1 MKDKPVVLV
10 VDDQPQNI
18 ELLEAYL
25 APQSYEV
32 VQAANGEEALE
43 KLSGGQIDLV
53 LLDVMMPKMDGFEVL
68 KKMRADKKTRLI
80 PVVMVTALQEVED
93 RVKALE
99 AGCDDF
105 LSKPFD
111 KAELLSRVKSI
122 LKLGYYR
129 RQLDEKEKF
138 ESVLNQMDEGLV
150 VLDDKFGVI
159 AHNPHAFELL
169 EIEPAKIPA
178 DLLTALAG
186 RFKIHC
192 QGELAAAL
200 GSGNLSFELE
210 REATEK
216 FKELILEVRSSVVR
230 PPEGEG
236 QSIVLTLRDVT
247 AKRSLDRMEW
257 SFIDV
262 ISHKLR
268 SPLTGIIGQGA
279 VLRAGYK
286 GKLTAEQQAAIEI
299 VYDQSLKLSGL
310 IDKILKFNQLTAE
323 PLGLP
328 KEELALARVMGELAG
343 AAAKE
348 INGKKIE
355 LKIESENISLRMH
368 KRYFELILNNL
379 IENAIKFND
388 RDPVKIDISAKKTPA
403 GITLSIK
410 DNGRGIPPE
419 ELENIFK
426 GFFQVERYFTG
437 SVEGLGLGLA
447 LVKRIVGDH
456 GGKISVKSAIG
467 QGTEFIIEL
476 PA

>member
-1 MKDKPVVLV
+1 MTKILC
-10 VDDQPQNI
+10 VDDEPMNL
-18 ELLEAYL
+18 ELLEAL
-25 APQSYEV
+25 LVPAGYEV
-32 VQAANGEEALE
+32 SRAENGEKALAMIAA
-43 KLSGGQIDLV
+43 GNPDLV
-53 LLDVMMPKMDGFEVL
+53 LLDVMMPGLSGYDVL
-68 KKMRADKKTRLI
+68 KRIRGDEKKRDI
-80 PVVMVTALQEVED
+80 PVVMVTALKEVAD
-93 RVKALE
+93 RVRALE

-105 LSKPFD
+105 LTKPFE
-111 KAELLSRVKSI
+111 KNELLARVKS
-122 LKLGYYR
+122 LAR
-129 RQLDEKEKF
+129 MRWFSRQLAEKEKF
-138 ESVLNQMDEGLV
+138 ESVLNQMDEGIL
-150 VLDDKFGVI
+150 VLDNDFRLL

-169 EIEPAKIPA
+169 EIDPARIPD
-178 DLLTALAG
+178 DLVAHLTG
-186 RFKIHC
+186 RFKVHF

-200 GSGNLSFELE
+200 RSGQLSFELE

-236 QSIVLTLRDVT
+236 QSLVLTLRDVT
-247 AKRSLDRMEW
+247 AKRALDRMEW
-257 SFIDV
+257 SFMDV

-286 GKLTAEQQAAIEI
+286 GKLTAEQQTAIEI
-299 VYDQSLKLSGL
+299 VYDQALKLSGL

-323 PLGLP
+323 PLGRP
-328 KEELALARVMGELAG
+328 KEELALARALGEIGG

-355 LKIESENISLRMH
+355 LKIDSENISLRMH
-368 KRYFELILNNL
+368 RKYFELVLNNL

-388 RDPVKIDISAKKTPA
+388 RDPVKIDISASKTPA
-403 GITLSIK
+403 GITLSLK

-426 GFFQVERYFTG
+426 GFFQVEKYFTG

-447 LVKRIVGDH
+447 LVKRIVGAH
-456 GGKISVKSAIG
+456 GGKISVKSALG